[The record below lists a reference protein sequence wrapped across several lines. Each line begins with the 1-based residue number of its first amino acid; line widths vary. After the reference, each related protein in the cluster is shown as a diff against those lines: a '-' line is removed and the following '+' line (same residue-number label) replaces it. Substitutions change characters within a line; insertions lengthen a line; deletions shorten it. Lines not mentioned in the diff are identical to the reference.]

1 MLDPVSTSCI
11 CAQGHDVSCKAQP
24 CSRNLL
30 PLIVL
35 VPIKAM
41 RVASR
46 AVLIPEVNVL
56 AASQAGTKAAGRAV
70 QNTCDCSHLS
80 KINSL

>member
-1 MLDPVSTSCI
+1 
-11 CAQGHDVSCKAQP
+11 
-24 CSRNLL
+24 
-30 PLIVL
+30 
-35 VPIKAM
+35 M